1 MHLSLN
7 LLCLIS
13 VNSKTLLHLC
23 AVMKLCRH
31 SVSSLRKQKR
41 MSNLSSVYYSKIL
54 WESCFYYRRLYI
66 LFVTAT
72 RCSALFFFSTPALL
86 NSPPPNGT
94 QTYIT
99 APEQHQC
106 GPWTS
111 RHNQIQCVAV
121 RLKGSTWRKTWTR
134 AACCVTVVG
143 TSLWE
148 KSVHIYKKNNVFVQ
162 RYIFMKIHL

>member
-13 VNSKTLLHLC
+13 VNLKMLLRLC

-31 SVSSLRKQKR
+31 SVSFLGKQKR

-54 WESCFYYRRLYI
+54 RESCFYYRRLC
-66 LFVTAT
+66 LFGHGYNQMF
-72 RCSALFFFSTPALL
+72 RFFFFFFSTPALL

-106 GPWTS
+106 GPWTP
-111 RHNQIQCVAV
+111 RHNQIQCLAV
-121 RLKGSTWRKTWTR
+121 RPKGSARRKTWTW

-148 KSVHIYKKNNVFVQ
+148 KVF
-162 RYIFMKIHL
+162 IN